1 MNAMRRGFCLLALL
15 AVTAARGA
23 QVTAPNESW
32 LAQVQHELAQH
43 EYRASTQAVGLQA
56 PNRAQGFR
64 TYFSDHGIQLVARTE
79 SSERLAEIA
88 LAGFGREHGDSAQ
101 SVPGIGLAQ
110 IVPDAARVTLR
121 WPTISAHYD
130 NQSDGLQQVIA
141 VQQAP
146 AGTGRLLI
154 ALDIAAATLQVSADV
169 ALLHS
174 EGATLRLRAIAA
186 QDASGRPMPL
196 SLVANDNRLLLV
208 IDDRRAEYPIT
219 VKTLLNG
226 SADAQLEV
234 NQTDAGLGASVSAA
248 GDVNG
253 DGFADVIV
261 GAYLYDNGEAN
272 EGAAFIYFGGA
283 GVFDPGF
290 DAQLESNQIEARL
303 GFSVAGVGD
312 ANGDGFADVIV
323 GAPFYDNGN
332 SDEGA
337 AFVYFGG
344 AGAFNLTA
352 DAQLEVNQDVAFF
365 GRSVS
370 GAGDVNGDGFA
381 DVIVGANGYDSGE
394 SNEGAAFV
402 YFGSAGVFNPSADA
416 QLESNQIDAGTGQ
429 SVAGAGDVNGDG
441 FADVV
446 VGAALYD
453 DGVSDDDGAAFVYFG
468 SAGAFDTGVDAQLA
482 SNQAGAFLGWSV
494 AAAGDVNGDGF
505 ADVIVGALGYDNG
518 DINEGAAFI
527 YFGAAAAFNVIADAR
542 LEPDQFGAELGR
554 SVASA
559 GDVNGD
565 GFADVIVGAPFY
577 DNGQSDE
584 GAAFVYF
591 GGAGAFN
598 LSADAQLESNQIGA
612 ELGLSVASAGDV
624 NGDGF
629 DDVIIGASRYDNF
642 LDDEGAAFIYF
653 GGAATFNLNADA
665 LVESNQASTQMG
677 ISVAGAGDVNGD
689 GFGDVIVGA
698 PVFDNGL
705 VAGGAAFIYFG
716 AAAGFDTGVDAQL
729 DTNQANARLGI
740 SVAGAGD
747 VNGDGF
753 ADVIVGAY
761 FYDNVETNEGAAF
774 VYFGGAGPFNLSA
787 DAQLESNQAVA
798 LLGVSVAGAG
808 DVNGDGFGDVIVGA
822 LFYDN
827 VEADEGAAFVYF
839 GGAGSFDPNFD
850 ARLESNQDG
859 AEMGVSVAGAGDVN
873 GDGFADVIVGA
884 NAYDNGQPDEGAAFL
899 YFGGAGA
906 FNLSHDARLESNQL
920 FAELGISVA
929 GAGDVNGDGFS
940 DVIVGANLY
949 DNGQPDEGAAFV
961 YFGGAGPFNVLAD
974 AQLES
979 DQGDARHGYSVASAG
994 DVNGDGFADVIV
1006 GAERFDNILVDEGAA
1021 FVYFGRA
1028 GAFDLTADAQLESNQ
1043 ADARMGFSVA
1053 GIGDA
1058 NGDGFADVLVGAVN
1072 YDNGHIDEG
1081 AAFVYFGTAR
1091 GRLVQASQYR
1101 GDGTSPVQPWGGSH
1115 QMDGFVVAAEVT
1127 SPRGRE
1133 RARLQLEACP
1143 NGAPFAS
1150 PLCSLFTATSWTDLG
1165 TSPLGSTLVVPATGL
1180 TADRVYHWRAR
1191 AQYAALGITEPGIVS
1206 PPNPAVGPW
1215 RRLQANAQVADIRTA
1230 SALLFANGFE

>member
-1 MNAMRRGFCLLALL
+1 MNTMRRGFCLLALL
-15 AVTAARGA
+15 AVVAAQGA
-23 QVTAPNESW
+23 GVAAPDQSW

-43 EYRASTQAVGLQA
+43 EYRASTHAVGLQA

-79 SSERLAEIA
+79 ASEGLAEIT
-88 LAGFGREHGDSAQ
+88 LAGFGREHEDSAQ
-101 SVPGIGLAQ
+101 GMPGIGPAQ
-110 IVPDAARVTLR
+110 TVSDGTRVTLH
-121 WPTISAHYD
+121 WPGISTHYD
-130 NQSDGLQQVIA
+130 NQSEGLQQVIA
-141 VQQAP
+141 VQQPP
-146 AGTGRLLI
+146 AGAGRLFV

-186 QDASGRPMPL
+186 HDSSGRELPL
-196 SLVANDNRLLLV
+196 SLIASDNHLLLV
-208 IDDRRAEYPIT
+208 IDDQHAEYPIT
-219 VKTLLNG
+219 IKTLLNG

-234 NQTDAGLGASVSAA
+234 NQTDAGLGANVSAA

-312 ANGDGFADVIV
+312 VNGDGFSDVIA

-332 SDEGA
+332 SDEGV

-344 AGAFNLTA
+344 AGAFNLIA
-352 DAQLEVNQDVAFF
+352 DAQLEANQDLAFL
-365 GRSVS
+365 GRSVA

-381 DVIVGANGYDSGE
+381 DVIVGANGYDNGE

-402 YFGSAGVFNPSADA
+402 YFGSAGVFNTSADA
-416 QLESNQIDAGTGQ
+416 QLESNQIDAGIGQ

-441 FADVV
+441 FADVI

-453 DGVSDDDGAAFVYFG
+453 DGGSNDGAAFVYLG
-468 SAGAFDTGVDAQLA
+468 GAGAFDTGVDAQLA
-482 SNQAGAFLGWSV
+482 SNQADAFLGWSV

-505 ADVIVGALGYDNG
+505 ADVIVGSPGYDNG
-518 DINEGAAFI
+518 EANEGAAFI
-527 YFGAAAAFNVIADAR
+527 YFGAAVAFNVIADAR
-542 LEPDQFGAELGR
+542 LEPDQIGAELGR
-554 SVASA
+554 SVAGA

-565 GFADVIVGAPFY
+565 GFADVIVGAQFY
-577 DNGQSDE
+577 DSGQSDE

-598 LSADAQLESNQIGA
+598 LSADAQLESNQIDAG
-612 ELGLSVASAGDV
+612 LGLSVAGAGDV

-642 LDDEGAAFIYF
+642 LVDEGAAFIYF

-665 LVESNQASTQMG
+665 LVESNQPGTQMG

-689 GFGDVIVGA
+689 GFSDVIVGA

-716 AAAGFDTGVDAQL
+716 GAGSFDTGVDAQL
-729 DTNQANARLGI
+729 DTNQANARFGI

-761 FYDNVETNEGAAF
+761 FYDNVENNEGAAF

-827 VEADEGAAFVYF
+827 GQADEGAAFVYF
-839 GGAGSFDPNFD
+839 GRAGAFDPNFD

-859 AEMGVSVAGAGDVN
+859 AELGVSVAGAGDVN

-884 NAYDNGQPDEGAAFL
+884 NAYDNGQLDEGAAFV
-899 YFGGAGA
+899 YFGGSGA
-906 FNLSHDARLESNQL
+906 FNVIHDARLESDQL

-949 DNGQPDEGAAFV
+949 DNGQPDEGAAFI
-961 YFGGAGPFNVLAD
+961 YFGGAGPFNIVAD

-979 DQGDARHGYSVASAG
+979 DQGDARHGSSVASAG
-994 DVNGDGFADVIV
+994 DLNADGFADVIV
-1006 GAERFDNILVDEGAA
+1006 GAERFDSILVDEGAA
-1021 FVYFGRA
+1021 FVYFGSA
-1028 GAFDLTADAQLESNQ
+1028 GAFDVNADAQLESNQ

-1072 YDNGHIDEG
+1072 YDNGHVDEG
-1081 AAFVYFGTAR
+1081 AAFVYFGTGR
-1091 GRLVQASQYR
+1091 GRLVLAGQFR
-1101 GDGTSPVQPWGGSH
+1101 GDGTIPVPPWGVSH
-1115 QMDGFVVAAEVT
+1115 QMDGFVLAVEAT

-1133 RARLQLEACP
+1133 RARLQLQACP

-1150 PLCSLFTATSWTDLG
+1150 PLCRLFTATSWTDLG
-1165 TSPLGSTLVVPATGL
+1165 SNPLGSTLVLSATGL
-1180 TADRVYHWRAR
+1180 IADRVYHWRAR
-1191 AQYAALGITEPGIVS
+1191 VQYAAFGVIEPGIVS

-1215 RRLQANAQVADIRTA
+1215 RRLQANAEIADIRTA